1 MAAEKVTKAAGSPAA
16 KKAGKGKWI
25 ALGVVA
31 LVVFVAAQAGFLG
44 FGCAHVRAAVFP
56 RDEAL
61 LEYVPGDAGGVLVLD
76 PHQLDAKALGSET
89 STSRQWLTRT
99 RAELKKA
106 TDIDVLFDVDK
117 LVLSPTLAVARGRF
131 SAKKLAEKLG
141 EARYKAAEHKGQSYL
156 VSKDDAI
163 AVIDDAILLYGDEEG
178 IRAGIDAKQGKT
190 SLGANDQAMARMKSV
205 GWDHPILFTVQLTDE
220 RPSIRAI
227 LAGSSGPRAVTVGV
241 TTRAGL
247 DLDATIEMASG
258 AAAEELKKLLEEKR
272 KDAEALKPLVGQE
285 AANILLEVIKKGTL
299 GSEEGFLKIHL
310 HMEPAQLDALI
321 KAADSAAVPFGEVY
335 KNLRLIQLLVPGL

>member
-1 MAAEKVTKAAGSPAA
+1 MAAEKVSKAAGTPAR
-16 KKAGKGKWI
+16 KTGNGKWM
-25 ALGVVA
+25 ALAAVA
-31 LVVFVAAQAGFLG
+31 LVVFVAAQAGYLG

-61 LEYVPGDAGGVLVLD
+61 LEYVPGDAGGALILD
-76 PHQLDAKALGSET
+76 PHQLDPKALGSET
-89 STSRQWLTRT
+89 SASRQWLTRT
-99 RAELKKA
+99 RTELKKA

-131 SAKKLAEKLG
+131 DAKKLADKLG
-141 EARYKAAEHKGQSYL
+141 EARYKPAEHKGQGYL

-163 AVIDDAILLYGDEEG
+163 AVVDDSILLYGDEAG
-178 IRAGIDAKQGKT
+178 VRAGIEAKQGKS
-190 SLGANDQAMARMKSV
+190 SLGNNEQAMARLKSV
-205 GWDHPILFTVQLTDE
+205 GWDHPLLFTVQITDE

-227 LAGSSGPRAVTVGV
+227 LAGSTGPRAVTVGV

-247 DLDATIEMASG
+247 DLDATIEMTSPAS
-258 AAAEELKKLLEEKR
+258 AEELKKLLEEKR

-310 HMEPAQLDALI
+310 HVEPAQLDALI
-321 KAADSAAVPFGEVY
+321 KAADSAAAPFGEMY

>member
-1 MAAEKVTKAAGSPAA
+1 MAAEKVSKAAGKPAR
-16 KKAGKGKWI
+16 KAGNGKWM
-25 ALGVVA
+25 ALAAVA
-31 LVVFVAAQAGFLG
+31 LVVFVATQAGYLG

-61 LEYVPGDAGGVLVLD
+61 LEYVPGDAGGALILD
-76 PHQLDAKALGSET
+76 PHQLDPKALGSET
-89 STSRQWLTRT
+89 SAARQWLTRT
-99 RAELKKA
+99 RTELKKA

-131 SAKKLAEKLG
+131 DAKKLAEKLG

-163 AVIDDAILLYGDEEG
+163 AVVDDSILLYGDEAG
-178 IRAGIDAKQGKT
+178 VRAGIEAKQGKT
-190 SLGANDQAMARMKSV
+190 SLGNNEQAMARLKSV
-205 GWDHPILFTVQLTDE
+205 GWDHPLLFTVQLTDE

-227 LAGSSGPRAVTVGV
+227 LAGSTGPRAITVGV

-247 DLDATIEMASG
+247 DVDATIEMTSAAS
-258 AAAEELKKLLEEKR
+258 AEELKKLLEEKR

-285 AANILLEVIKKGTL
+285 AANILLEVIRKGTL

-310 HMEPAQLDALI
+310 HLEPAQLDALI
-321 KAADSAAVPFGEVY
+321 KAADSAAAPFGEMY
-335 KNLRLIQLLVPGL
+335 KNLRLLQLLVPGL